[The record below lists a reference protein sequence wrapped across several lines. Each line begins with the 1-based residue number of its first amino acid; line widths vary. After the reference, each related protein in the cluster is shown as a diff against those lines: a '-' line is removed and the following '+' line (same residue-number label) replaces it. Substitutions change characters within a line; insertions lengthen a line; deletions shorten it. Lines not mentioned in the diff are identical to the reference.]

1 MSMYIRDEDVR
12 IRLIGKVRFTDDLED
27 ENKMSFQLLRRL
39 INEAEGDVEQDLS
52 RRFAVPFVPAAGGEF
67 KDLPERPTKE
77 YLRTL
82 CELKAVMR
90 VLETDFGRGSVAD
103 ADKYVKKLEE
113 RYKAMYDK
121 LCARWDDEATSQ
133 KQGWKFP
140 PLAGLAL
147 AYHNTEADDGYAG
160 MVLVTSKGRGGEP
173 FSQINSPLE
182 TFSNGVFDWP

>member
-1 MSMYIRDEDVR
+1 MSLYIREEDVR
-12 IRLIGKVRFTDDLED
+12 IRLVGKVRFTDDLED

-52 RRFAVPFVPAAGGEF
+52 PRFSVPFQTDCGAF

-82 CELKAVMR
+82 CELKSVIR

-103 ADKYVKKLEE
+103 ADKYVEKLQKRYDSMKGKILEKKKDPE
-113 RYKAMYDK
+113 R
-121 LCARWDDEATSQ
+121 
-133 KQGWKFP
+133 GWLYP
-140 PLAGLAL
+140 PLSSLKL
-147 AYHNTEADDGYAG
+147 NYFNTEADDGYAG
-160 MVLVTSKGRGGEP
+160 MVLTTSHGRGGEP

-182 TFSNGVFDWP
+182 SWSNGLWDDIGMP